1 MNTRTNELTPLPNLQ
16 LIISALNDEACSR
29 LLKIL
34 PMRDVEVLRGPE
46 SGLVMM
52 SAEDAFETPFH
63 LGEVLV
69 TEAEIL
75 WRGFRGYAMV
85 LGDTPQRALA
95 AAVADAVV
103 QAETPATAPDLYR
116 FLTAHRLKQE
126 RSRRR
131 ERVMVAATQVRFETM
146 PAG

>member
-1 MNTRTNELTPLPNLQ
+1 M
-16 LIISALNDEACSR
+16 I
-29 LLKIL
+29 
-34 PMRDVEVLRGPE
+34 
-46 SGLVMM
+46 
-52 SAEDAFETPFH
+52 
-63 LGEVLV
+63 
-69 TEAEIL
+69 
-75 WRGFRGYAMV
+75 

-103 QAETPATAPDLYR
+103 QAEAPATAPDLYR

-146 PAG
+146 PGG